1 MEKKSKRGLDVFNE
15 RALQPYLDAVYR
27 ELGFEFDRVETQE
40 LQLQGVDLVI
50 RHQGAEYPI
59 DEKGQTHYI
68 NKRLK
73 TFAFELEFRGSK
85 GMVQEGWL
93 FDDKKVTSHY
103 FLVADIRSDDGRV
116 SGLTSF
122 RLVSVHRKSLIAF
135 LEENQWTQSFITEDV
150 PMMMGRK
157 REHVLSV
164 RDPAVKLIRTHHL
177 VERPL
182 NLVIRLDDLI
192 AAGVAKE
199 LVPGRK
205 GMRHWKEVFRQVSC
219 GRKPGTNG

>member
-85 GMVQEGWL
+85 GTVQEGWL

-122 RLVSVHRKSLIAF
+122 RLVSVHRKHLIAF
-135 LEENQWTQSFITEDV
+135 LEDVSYVLVLQCIPNAISAKIVTQTAAKTQFGCARNALQYESLDASE
-150 PMMMGRK
+150 
-157 REHVLSV
+157 EWLALSGQHLHKKCS
-164 RDPAVKLIRTHHL
+164 PNASLHTKL
-177 VERPL
+177 
-182 NLVIRLDDLI
+182 
-192 AAGVAKE
+192 
-199 LVPGRK
+199 
-205 GMRHWKEVFRQVSC
+205 S
-219 GRKPGTNG
+219 